1 MKTQIALILMD
12 HIIALAITVM
22 KAMGSIAQVKFP
34 VLTMNIFRLYF
45 LNEFSLRKSPE
56 KIKTFRKIKLIDKI

>member
-34 VLTMNIFRLYF
+34 DLTMNIFRFYF
-45 LNEFSLRKSPE
+45 LNEFSLRNSPE
-56 KIKTFRKIKLIDKI
+56 KIKTFRNLKMVDKI

>member
-45 LNEFSLRKSPE
+45 LNEFWLRKSPD
-56 KIKTFRKIKLIDKI
+56 KIKTFRNIKFVDKI

>member
-45 LNEFSLRKSPE
+45 LNEFSLRNSPE
-56 KIKTFRKIKLIDKI
+56 KIKTFRNIKMVDKI